1 MINLF
6 LDWFIF
12 TRFYIVIEDRYNKYN
27 DIKTSGIITPQNSM
41 VYTMV
46 FLPKIKVRRTTI
58 RKQMLNKLLT
68 NHKNRLSL

>member
-12 TRFYIVIEDRYNKYN
+12 TRFYTVIEDRYNKYN
-27 DIKTSGIITPQNSM
+27 DIKKSGIITQQNSM

-68 NHKNRLSL
+68 TDKNRLSL